1 MNTHRRSVFFFVLLI
16 VVLAAILSVLVIQA
30 QEAES
35 TPDDR
40 EEMLRDSALR
50 VVDDVF
56 ISGDFSLLDNYLA
69 EDYVVHS
76 PFGDLDREATK
87 AFLGGLR
94 SALTDFEMVRD
105 PVVVEGDLVATYNV
119 LSGVF
124 SNEYPSPWGVL
135 EPNNEPVTWIFIAIF
150 RYNDEGLIV
159 EEWVQADTLGLLT
172 QLGAAPTS

>member
-1 MNTHRRSVFFFVLLI
+1 MNVRRRNTFLIVLLVTI
-16 VVLAAILSVLVIQA
+16 VAAILSAVVLQA
-30 QEAES
+30 QDVETA
-35 TPDDR
+35 PDER

-50 VVDDVF
+50 IVDEAF
-56 ISGDFSLLDNYLA
+56 ITGDFTVFDNYLA

-87 AFLGGLR
+87 GFLSGLR

-105 PVVVEGDLVATYNV
+105 PIVVEGDLVATYNV

-135 EPNNEPVTWIFIAIF
+135 EPTDEPVTWIFIAIF
-150 RYNDEGLIV
+150 RYDDEGMIV
-159 EEWVQADTLGLLT
+159 EE
-172 QLGAAPTS
+172 